1 MWNLYNRFTKEILLE
16 YEKTRNFEEREL
28 EYRKNYIY
36 STVPRIKQIEDEIKS
51 FGLLIAKS
59 ILSNE
64 SDYEKVLEEINSKMK
79 ALKQEKAI
87 LLTENNIPL
96 SHMDIHYH
104 CAHCKDTGFT
114 STNKKCNCFKQKI
127 VNKAYGMSNLS
138 SNLNSQNFDY
148 FDFSLFSTQSFEGEP
163 KSPKTNME
171 AIYTECIDFIE
182 NFNDESTPNLLFYGS
197 PGSGKTF
204 MCNCIAKDLLDKGK
218 IVVYQ
223 TAFKIL
229 EILGDYKLRN
239 SNAPDLETSYQLLF
253 DSDLLIID
261 DLGTELTNTFTTT
274 ELFNIINTRLIRNK
288 KMIIS
293 TNLNPKEIPDIYS
306 FRISSRIFGSFTFFK
321 FYGRDLRWEK

>member
-1 MWNLYNRFTKEILLE
+1 LYNRFTKEILLE

-28 EYRKNYIY
+28 DDRKQYVY
-36 STVPRIKQIEDEIKS
+36 STVPRIKEIEDEIKS
-51 FGLLIAKS
+51 FGLLVAKA
-59 ILSNE
+59 ILSKE

-87 LLTENNIPL
+87 LLTENNIAL
-96 SHMDIHYH
+96 SHMDIHYN
-104 CAHCKDTGFT
+104 CGNCKDTGFT

-171 AIYTECIDFIE
+171 DIYTKCIDFIE
-182 NFNDESTPNLLFYGS
+182 NFNDKSSPNLLFYGS

-239 SNAPDLETSYQLLF
+239 SNSPDLETSYQLLF